1 MILKLQENS
10 RLKWNCTHPEGQL
23 LGQGASRLW
32 HLSCANKGFKNFFL
46 VTMLQSITNYC
57 WAALSLATV
66 TLSSSTC
73 SCSDFTY
80 STVSSSMSAVLVC
93 LSMLGTRS
101 CNFFMR
107 SLIRVL
113 RTRSAMLRGWV
124 AQPRFARA
132 RIWTVPNAAWSST
145 LKLVGPSVGEGK
157 LMCLLRLPNWPFR
170 YVKGG
175 ASTEPL
181 DVSLSPAKP
190 RSRFP
195 PAKINVTCQILHL
208 LKPKPPD
215 LLFQQFTWNYVKR
228 QGGLPYSKKE
238 SSLRVSCQILHSL
251 RSKPLIILNKL
262 IETMR
267 GDKGVYQITPA
278 LFRGGK
284 FKPECHRDQL
294 PKINVQCQIL

>member
-23 LGQGASRLW
+23 LGQGTSRLW
-32 HLSCANKGFKNFFL
+32 HLSCANKGLKSFFL
-46 VTMLQSITNYC
+46 VPMLQSITNYC

-66 TLSSSTC
+66 SLSSSTC

-132 RIWTVPNAAWSST
+132 RIWTVPKAAWSST

-181 DVSLSPAKP
+181 DVSLSPVKP

-195 PAKINVTCQILHL
+195 PAKSMS
-208 LKPKPPD
+208 P
-215 LLFQQFTWNYVKR
+215 VKYCI
-228 QGGLPYSKKE
+228 YSN
-238 SSLRVSCQILHSL
+238 QN
-251 RSKPLIILNKL
+251 PLIDFFNNLL
-262 IETMR
+262 GTM
-267 GDKGVYQITPA
+267 
-278 LFRGGK
+278 
-284 FKPECHRDQL
+284 
-294 PKINVQCQIL
+294 